1 MEDQQESGRGLARL
15 GKLAVAVVAM
25 AALWLGVLP
34 ALTRT
39 SGAARHIRTMQEGQV
54 NPGAMFYSELEGA
67 GAVSI
72 PLDTQPT
79 AWKQAE
85 APAG

>member
-1 MEDQQESGRGLARL
+1 MTDQQESARGIARI

-39 SGAARHIRTMQEGQV
+39 PAAARHIRTMQEGRV

-72 PLDTQPT
+72 PLDTKPT
-79 AWKQAE
+79 PWKQAE

>member
-1 MEDQQESGRGLARL
+1 
-15 GKLAVAVVAM
+15 M
-25 AALWLGVLP
+25 AALWLGILP

-39 SGAARHIRTMQEGQV
+39 PGAARHIRTMQEGQV

-79 AWKQAE
+79 AWKQTE